1 MTELI
6 LDGKQKERLI
16 DVLKDKCYRTMDLQE
31 ISEINKLLIM
41 IGVKPESAFFNIK

>member
-16 DVLKDKCYRTMDLQE
+16 DILKDKCYRTMDLQE
-31 ISEINKLLIM
+31 ISEINRLLILL
-41 IGVKPESAFFNIK
+41 GADPESMFISVK